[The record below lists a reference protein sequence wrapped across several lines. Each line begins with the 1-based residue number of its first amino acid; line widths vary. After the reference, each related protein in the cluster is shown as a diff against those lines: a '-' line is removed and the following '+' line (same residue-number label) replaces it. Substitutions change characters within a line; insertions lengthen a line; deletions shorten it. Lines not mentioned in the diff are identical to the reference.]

1 MYDPTQFQT
10 IRDGIK
16 DDLPNHERMLAQA
29 LVSVAEQI
37 THSLYAISISLDE
50 LVRLHMSRPEPN
62 QE

>member
-16 DDLPNHERMLAQA
+16 DDLPDHERMLAQA

-37 THSLYAISISLDE
+37 THSLFTISVSLDE
-50 LVRLHMSRPEPN
+50 LVRLE
-62 QE
+62 QERFKAGK